1 MKRFSAFLLV
11 VSIWLLYGLA
21 FDSAINSMHSGQI
34 CHFLSEAS
42 CLIPQAMDR
51 WLTIIGLLMLAP
63 VSLVAVTHW
72 FFNSRRRVG
81 ALFGWILV
89 IP

>member
-1 MKRFSAFLLV
+1 MKRSFVFLLL
-11 VSIWLLYGLA
+11 VSIGLLYGLA

-51 WLTIIGLLMLAP
+51 WLTIIGLLILAP

>member
-1 MKRFSAFLLV
+1 MKRFSAFLLL
-11 VSIWLLYGLA
+11 VSIGLLYGLA

-72 FFNSRRRVG
+72 LLNSRRMVG
-81 ALFGWILV
+81 ALFGWIFVL
-89 IP
+89 P